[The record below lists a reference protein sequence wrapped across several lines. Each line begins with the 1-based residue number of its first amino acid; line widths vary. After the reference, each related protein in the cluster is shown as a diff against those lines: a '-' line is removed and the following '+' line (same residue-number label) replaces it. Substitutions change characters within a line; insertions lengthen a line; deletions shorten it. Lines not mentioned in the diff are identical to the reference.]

1 MMASLTQSLEKAL
14 SNYIYVSGL
23 RVHPTQYVKR
33 VLTMLIASAAVTA
46 FLLYFSFFIAGVPA
60 FAIIGV
66 MPLSYSLYLM
76 FRPVVKARSFESQC
90 MRELPYVAAFMTS
103 YAAVGVPPH
112 RSMAAVG
119 MKEKIFPA
127 FSSLVKRM
135 ETTRMLT
142 VKDPLEA
149 IEDEADKISSLS
161 LKDYLQSAVSA
172 ERGGGGMY
180 NVLKDKMRSLFNDL
194 KERYKALGDQ
204 LKLYGDLLLV
214 FFGVL
219 PLLLY
224 TMLTVFASD
233 AAISTSQLFTFMVT
247 PLLVVTLMMLIDT
260 GYPATPQKFDKYYVR
275 AVMVGLPAGVAVA
288 AILYLS
294 PVLVEM
300 LLGARF
306 IQYKMAVSIG
316 AGLVVFSA
324 LATYVFIRDY
334 RFMNNV
340 DYAIPSFVRDL
351 TEEVKKGKSP
361 AMGVIYLAEARS
373 YNKAFNDVLR
383 QMALILKTGRGFRE
397 AVAPFRGRVSWRSQL
412 ILDLL
417 ADADELGAQKEI
429 FEEVSGISR
438 EIRDAINIAKAKT
451 TGVKFFGFLVAIL
464 MIFIASLLIKQIIVP
479 LAMMAVNIPQQVGL
493 GNINLLRPEQL
504 PTLIETISSGIMLNA
519 FFLGVLTGK
528 MSDGIMAA
536 GFLYAFLYSLA
547 GLAAM
552 FFLF

>member
-1 MMASLTQSLEKAL
+1 MASLTQSLEKAL

-149 IEDEADKISSLS
+149 IEDEADKISSLP

-300 LLGARF
+300 LLGASSS
-306 IQYKMAVSIG
+306 SIRWLSRS
-316 AGLVVFSA
+316 ARGLSSSP
-324 LATYVFIRDY
+324 
-334 RFMNNV
+334 
-340 DYAIPSFVRDL
+340 PSPH
-351 TEEVKKGKSP
+351 T
-361 AMGVIYLAEARS
+361 
-373 YNKAFNDVLR
+373 
-383 QMALILKTGRGFRE
+383 
-397 AVAPFRGRVSWRSQL
+397 
-412 ILDLL
+412 
-417 ADADELGAQKEI
+417 
-429 FEEVSGISR
+429 
-438 EIRDAINIAKAKT
+438 
-451 TGVKFFGFLVAIL
+451 
-464 MIFIASLLIKQIIVP
+464 
-479 LAMMAVNIPQQVGL
+479 
-493 GNINLLRPEQL
+493 
-504 PTLIETISSGIMLNA
+504 SS
-519 FFLGVLTGK
+519 
-528 MSDGIMAA
+528 
-536 GFLYAFLYSLA
+536 
-547 GLAAM
+547 
-552 FFLF
+552 